1 MSMDFLV
8 LQHLSWEGPGRHLIR
23 AAKKHGAHLH
33 MVKVW
38 REPIPDVGG
47 YDGLI
52 VLGGSPNV
60 DQEEA
65 YPFLRAEKERI
76 RRVIDEEMAYL
87 GFCLGH
93 QLLAHALGARVGP
106 NFCRSV
112 GFTLGHL
119 TKEGRKHPVFKDSPR
134 SFQLFKWHSQAVL
147 PPVPK
152 EVEVLVTS
160 PACQVEA
167 ISVQGRPHVLG
178 LQFDNQSATVSDI
191 RLWLEADEEWLS
203 QPPGIDPTAVLRDA
217 SRYQTAVGLQFQ
229 TLFSN
234 YLNLISRYPKRL
246 SVTSEASMPEA
257 PMA

>member
-1 MSMDFLV
+1 M
-8 LQHLSWEGPGRHLIR
+8 
-23 AAKKHGAHLH
+23 
-33 MVKVW
+33 
-38 REPIPDVGG
+38 
-47 YDGLI
+47 
-52 VLGGSPNV
+52 

-65 YPFLRAEKERI
+65 YPFLRAEKELV

-106 NFCRSV
+106 NFSRSV
-112 GFTLGHL
+112 GFTRGHL

-167 ISVQGRPHVLG
+167 ISVEGRPHVLG
-178 LQFDNQSATVSDI
+178 FQFDNQSATVSDV
-191 RLWLEADEEWLS
+191 RLWLQADEEWLS
-203 QPPGIDPTAVLRDA
+203 QPPGIDPTAVRRDA
-217 SRYQTAVGLQFQ
+217 ARYQTAVGSQFQ
-229 TLFSN
+229 ALFSN
-234 YLNLISRYPKRL
+234 YLNLISGYPDRHL
-246 SVTSEASMPEA
+246 VPSQWSRSRASMP
-257 PMA
+257 

>member
-8 LQHLSWEGPGRHLIR
+8 LQHMPWEGPGRHLIR

-38 REPIPDVGG
+38 REPIPDVRG

-60 DQEEA
+60 DQEGTF
-65 YPFLRAEKERI
+65 PFLKAEKEAV
-76 RRVIDEEMAYL
+76 RRVIDEGVAYL

-93 QLLAHALGARVGP
+93 QLLAHVLGAGVGP
-106 NFCRSV
+106 NFCRNV
-112 GFTLGHL
+112 GFTDGHL
-119 TKEGRKHPVFKDSPR
+119 TKEGRKHPVFKGSPQ
-134 SFQLFKWHSQAVL
+134 SFPLFKWHSQAVL

-160 PACQVEA
+160 PACQIEA
-167 ISVQGRPHVLG
+167 ISIQERPHVLG
-178 LQFDNQSATVSDI
+178 FQFDNQSATVPDV

-217 SRYQTAVGLQFQ
+217 ARYQTAVGAQFQ
-229 TLFSN
+229 ALFSN
-234 YLNLISRYPKRL
+234 YLNLISGCPDEPVIASAGCRL
-246 SVTSEASMPEA
+246 RTSTP
-257 PMA
+257 